1 MSANKSQS
9 FGLCIIL
16 IMFFKKIDFLL
27 LLILALAAFFRFYN
41 FLEYQYWS
49 GDEEILTAVIRHI
62 IWDRSPILIIP
73 NSNLGF
79 GLGPFFHYLLTP
91 FYFVTSFNLPIVT
104 ALASIIGI
112 ATTYLMYLAGKE
124 LKDRKLGLIASF
136 LYSSS
141 FLMALFD
148 RRLWP
153 LTLDPFFAIFTVLI
167 LSKVIKR
174 NYRLIPLLA
183 MPIGFSFHSDP
194 TLLVLLISI
203 LLIWVIYRLPIINKN
218 VLFLLF
224 GIGIFIAPLVLAEI
238 HYNGAVTKPI
248 VQSLARPLRGEN
260 VTNFGFNYFNV
271 NTLPKIFS
279 KIIWTAPNNFIE
291 QEFCYCNTPKEP
303 LFPISI
309 LISFVVFAV
318 SFLALFRYKSYGFRR
333 EVNTILWVI
342 LISFFAGLLV
352 YNRLF
357 KGIFN
362 EHYFVVILPILILL
376 LSQTFYLI
384 YLKYRI
390 IFFLFI
396 ATYLILNFHTLLNS
410 NVKYPLYKKIAL
422 VKSSLN
428 IVGNDKF
435 SLYSSGNPYIHGG
448 GWTELYTLE
457 KHPAVKSYWYDF
469 LGWIYAAYSLYPGPT
484 QKEDPEI
491 IVWIL
496 KDNERLPLDLPIISN
511 LIYKDLRLYV
521 LDNSKRVKEPLTN

>member
-1 MSANKSQS
+1 MSSRMKNVIKRIRRA
-9 FGLCIIL
+9 
-16 IMFFKKIDFLL
+16 DFLL
-27 LLILALAAFFRFYN
+27 VFILIISAFFRFYN
-41 FLEYQYWS
+41 FKELQYWS

-62 IWDRSPILIIP
+62 IWDRSPTLISP

-79 GLGPFFHYLLTP
+79 GLGPFFHYILS
-91 FYFVTSFNLPIVT
+91 FIYFITNFNLITT
-104 ALASIIGI
+104 AGFASIFGV
-112 ATTYLMYLAGKE
+112 ATTYLMFLAGKE
-124 LKDRKLGLIASF
+124 LKDKKLGLIASF

-167 LSKVIKR
+167 LAKVIKR

-183 MPIGFSFHSDP
+183 RAIGFSFPSDP

-238 HYNGAVTKPI
+238 HYNGGVTKPI
-248 VQSLARPLRGEN
+248 LQSLTRPLRGEN

-271 NTLPKIFS
+271 NTAPKIFS
-279 KIIWTAPNNFIE
+279 KIIWTAPSNFIE
-291 QEFCYCNTPKEP
+291 QEFCYCNTPEGP

-309 LISFVVFAV
+309 FIFTVVFAV
-318 SFLALFRYKSYGFRR
+318 SFLALFRYKSHGFRR
-333 EVNTILWVI
+333 GVNTVLWVV
-342 LISFFAGLLV
+342 LISFFAGLFV
-352 YNRLF
+352 YYRLF

-362 EHYFVVILPILILL
+362 EHYFVVILPILILF

-384 YLKYRI
+384 YLRYRI

-396 ATYLILNFHTLLNS
+396 ATYLMVNFHTLLNS
-410 NVKYPLYKKIAL
+410 SVKYPLYRKIAL

-428 IVGNDKF
+428 TIGNNKF
-435 SLYSSGNPYIHGG
+435 SLYS
-448 GWTELYTLE
+448 
-457 KHPAVKSYWYDF
+457 
-469 LGWIYAAYSLYPGPT
+469 
-484 QKEDPEI
+484 
-491 IVWIL
+491 
-496 KDNERLPLDLPIISN
+496 
-511 LIYKDLRLYV
+511 
-521 LDNSKRVKEPLTN
+521 

>member
-1 MSANKSQS
+1 MQFNPGRLLVRIRTINYPLI
-9 FGLCIIL
+9 FIL
-16 IMFFKKIDFLL
+16 II
-27 LLILALAAFFRFYN
+27 AAFFRFYK
-41 FLEYQYWS
+41 FLEFQYWS
-49 GDEEILTAVIRHI
+49 GDEEVLTAVIRHI

-79 GLGPFFHYLLTP
+79 GLGPFFHYLLSP
-91 FYFVTSFNLPIVT
+91 IYFITNFNLTIT
-104 ALASIIGI
+104 AGFASIFGV

-124 LKDRKLGLIASF
+124 LKDEKLGLIASF

-248 VQSLARPLRGEN
+248 VQSLTRPLRGEN

-271 NTLPKIFS
+271 NTAPKIFS

-309 LISFVVFAV
+309 FIFTVVFAV

-333 EVNTILWVI
+333 EVNTILWVV

-352 YNRLF
+352 YNLLF

-384 YLKYRI
+384 YLRYRI

-396 ATYLILNFHTLLNS
+396 AIYFILNFHTLLNS
-410 NVKYPLYKKIAL
+410 SVKYPLYKKIAL

-428 IVGNDKF
+428 IVGNNKF
-435 SLYSSGNPYIHGG
+435 SLYSSEDPYIHGG
-448 GWTELYTLE
+448 GWTELYTLK
-457 KHPAVKSYWYDF
+457 KHPAVKSYWYDYWD
-469 LGWIYAAYSLYPGPT
+469 WIYQAYSLYPGPI
-484 QKEDPEI
+484 QKEDPEK
-491 IVWIL
+491 IVWIQ
-496 KDNERLPLDLPIISN
+496 KENEPIKSN
-511 LIYKDLRLYV
+511 LPVIASYYFKDLKFLIF
-521 LDNSKRVKEPLTN
+521 DNSRPNY